1 MDATRSRDAD
11 AAIALATD
19 RFVHSLGPRVPVA
32 K

>member
-11 AAIALATD
+11 AAIALTTD
-19 RFVHSLGPRVPVA
+19 RFVHSLVPRVPVA